1 MYLNTIFGSHL
12 NMQKKFLSN
21 LILLVFLN
29 LLVKPFWIFVEI
41 NVQNA
46 TGTKQYGMYFA
57 LLNLS
62 LIINFLLDLGI
73 TNYNNRNIA
82 QNHQLLQKHLSG
94 IILLRFLL
102 AAVYFIVVVAIG
114 LVIGY
119 SKYQLLVL
127 MLLGFNQFLIAFT
140 QYLRS
145 NISGLHLFK
154 TDSFLSVTDR
164 LLMIVFVCA
173 LLWGNFTSEPFKI
186 EWFIY
191 AQTAAYLITALIA
204 FAVVLQKS
212 GKLELNWN
220 PSFFK
225 AILKQSFPYAL
236 LIFLMFIYTRS
247 DAILLERM
255 LKKGELESGIYAQAF
270 RLLDVVNMF
279 GFLFAG
285 LLLPIFSKMLK
296 QQHSV
301 KELTALSFRLMMAP
315 AITIVIIC
323 LFFNFDIMNLLYE
336 EQTEVSAK
344 LLPVLMAAIIPICS
358 GFVLGTLLTAHG
370 KLDELNRIAMMAVG
384 INIILNLQL
393 IPDYKAQGA
402 ATSALI
408 TQLFNAVF
416 QVYAVKKIF
425 GWTVSRSLIFSLVS
439 FAALAYLSAWFLS
452 DLENRLLGIG
462 VTTGVCI
469 ILAFATRL
477 ISIKGIF
484 AILKE
489 KEN

>member
-1 MYLNTIFGSHL
+1 
-12 NMQKKFLSN
+12 MQKKFLSN

-46 TGTKQYGMYFA
+46 TGTEQYGMYFA

-82 QNHQLLQKHLSG
+82 QNHHLLQKHLSG
-94 IILLRFLL
+94 IIMLRFLL
-102 AAVYFIVVVAIG
+102 AALYMVVVLTIG
-114 LVIGY
+114 LMIGY
-119 SKYQLLVL
+119 SNFQLFVL
-127 MLLGFNQFLIAFT
+127 LLLGFNQFLIAFT

-154 TDSFLSVTDR
+154 TDSLLSVTDR

-186 EWFIY
+186 EWFVY
-191 AQTAAYLITALIA
+191 AQTAAYLITAFIA

-212 GKLELNWN
+212 GKLEISWN
-220 PSFFK
+220 TSFFK

-236 LIFLMFIYTRS
+236 LILLMFIYTRS

-255 LKKGELESGIYAQAF
+255 LDEGEKESGIYAQAF

-296 QQHSV
+296 LNQPV
-301 KELTALSFRLMMAP
+301 KELTGLSFRLLMAP
-315 AITIVIIC
+315 AITIVFIC
-323 LFFNFDIMNLLYE
+323 LFFNHDIMKLLYNE
-336 EQTEVSAK
+336 HTLISAK
-344 LLPVLMAAIIPICS
+344 LLPVLMAAAIPICS
-358 GFVLGTLLTAHG
+358 GFVFGTLLTAHG
-370 KLDELNRIAMMAVG
+370 KLDELNRIAMMAVA

-402 ATSALI
+402 ATSSLV
-408 TQLFNAVF
+408 TQIFNAVF
-416 QVYAVKKIF
+416 QVFMVKKIF
-425 GWTVSRSLIFSLVS
+425 GWTVSRKFILSLLL
-439 FAALAYLSAWFLS
+439 FAALTFTSGWFLS
-452 DLENRLLGIG
+452 ELENKLLGIALMTI
-462 VTTGVCI
+462 VSIVF
-469 ILAFATRL
+469 AFATRL
-477 ISIKGIF
+477 ISIKDIF

-489 KEN
+489 KAN

>member
-1 MYLNTIFGSHL
+1 
-12 NMQKKFLSN
+12 
-21 LILLVFLN
+21 
-29 LLVKPFWIFVEI
+29 
-41 NVQNA
+41 
-46 TGTKQYGMYFA
+46 MYFA

-82 QNHQLLQKHLSG
+82 QNHHLLQKHLSG
-94 IILLRFLL
+94 IILLRFVL
-102 AAVYFIVVVAIG
+102 AAAYFVVVMAIG
-114 LVIGY
+114 LVLGY
-119 SKYQLLVL
+119 STFQLFIL
-127 MLLGFNQFLIAFT
+127 MLLSFNQFLIAFT

-154 TDSFLSVTDR
+154 TDSLLSVSDR
-164 LLMIVFVCA
+164 LLMIMLVVWSLFWA
-173 LLWGNFTSEPFKI
+173 DLMYQPFRI
-186 EWFIY
+186 EWLVY
-191 AQTAAYLITALIA
+191 AQTAAYLITAFIA
-204 FAVVLQKS
+204 LFVVLQKS

-236 LIFLMFIYTRS
+236 LILLMFIYTRS

-255 LKKGELESGIYAQAF
+255 LEEGEKESGIYAQAF

-285 LLLPIFSKMLK
+285 LLLPMFSKMLK
-296 QQHSV
+296 NNESI
-301 KELTALSFRLMMAP
+301 KELTGLSFRLLMAP
-315 AITIVIIC
+315 AITIVVIC
-323 LFFNFDIMNLLYE
+323 LFFNFDIMQLLYKE
-336 EQTEVSAK
+336 HTDISAK
-344 LLPVLMAAIIPICS
+344 LLPVLMASIIPICS
-358 GFVLGTLLTAHG
+358 GFVVGTLLTAHG

-408 TQLFNAVF
+408 TQLFNATF
-416 QVYAVKKIF
+416 QIYAVKKIF
-425 GWTVSRSLIFSLVS
+425 GWTTNLKLILSLGIFTALIFASG
-439 FAALAYLSAWFLS
+439 WFLS
-452 DLENRLLGIG
+452 ELENPLLGIAAM
-462 VTTGVCI
+462 TSI
-469 ILAFATRL
+469 SIFLAFATRL

-489 KEN
+489 KDV

>member
-1 MYLNTIFGSHL
+1 
-12 NMQKKFLSN
+12 MQKKFLSN

-46 TGTKQYGMYFA
+46 TGTEQYGMYFA

-82 QNHQLLQKHLSG
+82 QNHHLLQKHLSG
-94 IILLRFLL
+94 IILLRFVL
-102 AAVYFIVVVAIG
+102 AAAYFVIIMAIG
-114 LVIGY
+114 LLIGY
-119 SKYQLLVL
+119 SKFQLFVL
-127 MLLGFNQFLIAFT
+127 ILLGFNQFLIAFT

-173 LLWGNFTSEPFKI
+173 LLWGNFRDEQFRI

-191 AQTAAYLITALIA
+191 AQTAAYLITTFIAL
-204 FAVVLQKS
+204 AVVLQKS

-220 PSFFK
+220 TSFFK

-236 LIFLMFIYTRS
+236 LILLMFIYTRS

-255 LKKGELESGIYAQAF
+255 LEEGEKESGIYAQAF

-285 LLLPIFSKMLK
+285 LLLPLFSKMLK
-296 QQHSV
+296 NNESV
-301 KELTALSFRLMMAP
+301 KELTGLSFRLIMAP
-315 AITIVIIC
+315 AIAIVFTC
-323 LFFNFDIMNLLYE
+323 LFFNFDIMQLLYKE
-336 EQTEVSAK
+336 HTEISAK
-344 LLPVLMAAIIPICS
+344 LLPVLMASIIPICS
-358 GFVLGTLLTAHG
+358 GFVFGTLLTAHG

-416 QVYAVKKIF
+416 QIIVVRKLFNWSVNWPFILSLLLF
-425 GWTVSRSLIFSLVS
+425 TVLTFTSG
-439 FAALAYLSAWFLS
+439 WFLS
-452 DLENRLLGIG
+452 NLGNRLLGIAAMAG
-462 VTTGVCI
+462 ISI

-489 KEN
+489 KEA

>member
-1 MYLNTIFGSHL
+1 
-12 NMQKKFLSN
+12 MQKKFLSN

-46 TGTKQYGMYFA
+46 TGTEQYGMYFA

-62 LIINFLLDLGI
+62 LIINFLLDFGI

-82 QNHQLLQKHLSG
+82 QNHHLLQKHLSG
-94 IILLRFLL
+94 IILLRFVL
-102 AAVYFIVVVAIG
+102 AAVYFIVVMTIG
-114 LVIGY
+114 VIIGY
-119 SKYQLLVL
+119 SKFQLFVL

-154 TDSFLSVTDR
+154 TDSLLSVTDR
-164 LLMIVFVCA
+164 LLMIVIVCV
-173 LLWGNFTSEPFKI
+173 LLWGNFTDETFKI
-186 EWFIY
+186 EWFVY
-191 AQTAAYLITALIA
+191 SQTLAYILTAFIA
-204 FAVVLQKS
+204 LAVVLQRS

-220 PSFFK
+220 TSFFR
-225 AILKQSFPYAL
+225 AILKHSFPYAL
-236 LIFLMFIYTRS
+236 LILLMFVYTRS

-255 LKKGELESGIYAQAF
+255 LENGDLESGIYAQAF

-296 QQHSV
+296 HNHSV
-301 KELTALSFRLMMAP
+301 KELTGLSFRLLMAP
-315 AITIVIIC
+315 AIAIVMIC
-323 LFFNFDIMNLLYE
+323 LFFNFDIMQLLYKE
-336 EQTEVSAK
+336 HTVVSAK
-344 LLPVLMAAIIPICS
+344 LLPVLIASIIPICS
-358 GFVLGTLLTAHG
+358 GFVFGTLLTAHG

-408 TQLFNAVF
+408 TQIFNAVF
-416 QVYAVKKIF
+416 QIIIVRKIF
-425 GWTVSRSLIFSLVS
+425 KWEVNRMFILSLALFTVLTFTSG
-439 FAALAYLSAWFLS
+439 WFLS
-452 DLENRLLGIG
+452 NLENRLLGIAAM
-462 VTTGVCI
+462 TAISIT
-469 ILAFATRL
+469 LAFATRL

-489 KEN
+489 KDA

>member
-1 MYLNTIFGSHL
+1 
-12 NMQKKFLSN
+12 MQKKFLSN

-46 TGTKQYGMYFA
+46 TGTEQYGMYFA

-62 LIINFLLDLGI
+62 LIINFLLDFGI

-82 QNHQLLQKHLSG
+82 QNHHLLQKHLSG
-94 IILLRFLL
+94 IILLRFVL
-102 AAVYFIVVVAIG
+102 AAVYFVVVMSIGLAIG
-114 LVIGY
+114 Y
-119 SKYQLLVL
+119 YNFQLFVL
-127 MLLGFNQFLIAFT
+127 MLLGINQFLIAFT

-154 TDSFLSVTDR
+154 TDSLLSVTDR

-173 LLWGNFTSEPFKI
+173 LLWGNFTSGAFKI
-186 EWFIY
+186 EWFVY
-191 AQTAAYLITALIA
+191 AQTAAYLVTTFIAL
-204 FAVVLQKS
+204 AVVLQKS

-220 PSFFK
+220 TSFFR
-225 AILKQSFPYAL
+225 AILKHSYPYAL
-236 LIFLMFIYTRS
+236 LILLMFIYTRS

-255 LKKGELESGIYAQAF
+255 LKDGDTESGIYAQAF

-285 LLLPIFSKMLK
+285 LLLPMFSKMLK
-296 QQHSV
+296 QEQPV
-301 KELTALSFRLMMAP
+301 KQLTGLSFRLMMAP
-315 AITIVIIC
+315 AITIVFIC
-323 LFFNFDIMNLLYE
+323 LFFNFDIMNLLYKE
-336 EQTEVSAK
+336 HTVVSAK

-358 GFVLGTLLTAHG
+358 GFVFGTLLTAHG

-384 INIILNLQL
+384 INIILNLTL
-393 IPDYKAQGA
+393 IPDYRAQGA
-402 ATSALI
+402 ATAALI

-416 QVYAVKKIF
+416 QIFAVKKIF
-425 GWTVSRSLIFSLVS
+425 YWTVSRKFVISIVLFTAGT
-439 FAALAYLSAWFLS
+439 FLSGWFLS
-452 DLENRLLGIG
+452 NLENRLLGIAVMAG
-462 VTTGVCI
+462 VSI
-469 ILAFATRL
+469 ILAFATQL

-489 KEN
+489 KDN

>member
-1 MYLNTIFGSHL
+1 
-12 NMQKKFLSN
+12 MQKKFLSN

-46 TGTKQYGMYFA
+46 TGTEQYGMYFA

-62 LIINFLLDLGI
+62 LIINFLLDFGI

-82 QNHQLLQKHLSG
+82 QNHHLLQKHLSG
-94 IILLRFLL
+94 IILLRFVL
-102 AAVYFIVVVAIG
+102 AAVYFIVVMTIG
-114 LVIGY
+114 VIIGY
-119 SKYQLLVL
+119 SKFQLFVL

-154 TDSFLSVTDR
+154 TDSLLSVTDR
-164 LLMIVFVCA
+164 LLMIVIVCV
-173 LLWGNFTSEPFKI
+173 LLWGNFTDETFKI
-186 EWFIY
+186 EWFVY
-191 AQTAAYLITALIA
+191 SQTLAYILTAFIA
-204 FAVVLQKS
+204 LAVVLQRS

-220 PSFFK
+220 TSFFR
-225 AILKQSFPYAL
+225 AILKHSFPYAL
-236 LIFLMFIYTRS
+236 LILLMFVYTRS

-255 LKKGELESGIYAQAF
+255 LENGDLESGIYAQAF

-296 QQHSV
+296 HKHSV
-301 KELTALSFRLMMAP
+301 KELTGLSFRLLMAP
-315 AITIVIIC
+315 AIAIVMIC
-323 LFFNFDIMNLLYE
+323 LFFNFDIMQLLYKE
-336 EQTEVSAK
+336 HTVVSAK
-344 LLPVLMAAIIPICS
+344 LLPVLIASIIPICS
-358 GFVLGTLLTAHG
+358 GFVFGTLLTAHG

-408 TQLFNAVF
+408 TQIFNAVF
-416 QVYAVKKIF
+416 QIIIVRKIF
-425 GWTVSRSLIFSLVS
+425 KWEVNRMFILSLALFTVLTFTSG
-439 FAALAYLSAWFLS
+439 WFLS
-452 DLENRLLGIG
+452 NLENRLLGIAAM
-462 VTTGVCI
+462 TAISIT
-469 ILAFATRL
+469 LAFATRL

-489 KEN
+489 KDA